1 MNEGFL
7 LDIENL
13 WVYYDRIA
21 ALKEVSLKVKKGEI
35 VALLGANGAGKT
47 TTLMSISRILNIEQ
61 GKINYKGTDII
72 NFSPENIVSMG
83 IRQIPE
89 RKKIFRY
96 LKVEDNLL
104 MGAYLEKNKIRIKH
118 NLEKVYDLFPPLWE
132 RRNKLGDTLSGGEQ
146 QMLAI
151 GMSLMSEVEL
161 LLLDEPSLGLAPK
174 FVEET
179 FQIIEEVNKK
189 GTSILLVEQNAYM
202 ALEIAHR
209 GYVLEAGKVKFE
221 DRASDLLKNPAIKE
235 AYLGG

>member
-1 MNEGFL
+1 MNEEIL
-7 LDIENL
+7 LDIDNL
-13 WVYYDRIA
+13 CVYYDRIA
-21 ALKEVSLKVKKGEI
+21 ALKNISLKVRKGEI

-47 TTLMSISRILNIEQ
+47 TTLMSISRILKIKQ
-61 GKINYKGTDII
+61 GKIKYKGVDITD
-72 NFSPENIVSMG
+72 FSPEEIVFRG

-104 MGAYLEKNKIRIKH
+104 MGSFLEEDKSKIND
-118 NLEKVYDLFPPLWE
+118 NLEKVYSLFPPLWE
-132 RRNKLGDTLSGGEQ
+132 RREKPGDTLSGGEQ

-151 GMSLMSEVEL
+151 GMALMSEVKL

-179 FQIIEEVNKK
+179 FEIIKEVNKK
-189 GTSILLVEQNAYM
+189 GTSILLVEQNANM

-209 GYVLEAGKVKFE
+209 GYVLEVGEIKFE
-221 DRASDLLKNPAIKE
+221 GKAENLINNPAIKE
-235 AYLGG
+235 AYLGR

>member
-1 MNEGFL
+1 MNEEIL

-21 ALKEVSLKVKKGEI
+21 ALKNISLKVKKGEI

-47 TTLMSISRILNIEQ
+47 TTLMSISRILKIKQ
-61 GKINYKGTDII
+61 GKIKYKGIDIT
-72 NFSPENIVSMG
+72 NFSPEEIVSMG

-104 MGAYLEKNKIRIKH
+104 MGSFLEKDKSKINN
-118 NLEKVYDLFPPLWE
+118 NLEKVYSLFPPLWE
-132 RRNKLGDTLSGGEQ
+132 RREKLGDTLSGGEQ

-151 GMSLMSEVEL
+151 GMALMSEVEL

-179 FQIIEEVNKK
+179 FEIIKEVNKR
-189 GTSILLVEQNAYM
+189 GTSILLVEQNANM

-209 GYVLEAGKVKFE
+209 GYVLEVGEVKFE
-221 DRASDLLKNPAIKE
+221 GKAENLINNPAIKE

>member
-1 MNEGFL
+1 MPEEIL
-7 LDIENL
+7 LDIDNL
-13 WVYYDRIA
+13 WVYYGGIV
-21 ALKEVSLKVKKGEI
+21 ALKNISLKVRKGEI

-47 TTLMSISRILNIEQ
+47 TTLMSISRILKIKQ
-61 GKINYKGTDII
+61 GKINYQGMDIT
-72 NFSPENIVSMG
+72 NFSPEEIVSIG

-104 MGAYLEKNKIRIKH
+104 MGSFLEKDKSKIND
-118 NLEKVYDLFPPLWE
+118 NLEKVYRLFPPLWE
-132 RRNKLGDTLSGGEQ
+132 RKDKLGDTLSGGEQ

-151 GMSLMSEVEL
+151 GMALMSEVKL

-179 FQIIEEVNKK
+179 FEIIEEVNKK
-189 GTSILLVEQNAYM
+189 GTSILLVEQNAAM

-209 GYVLEAGKVKFE
+209 GYVLEVGEVKFE
-221 DRASDLLKNPAIKE
+221 DKAENLVNNPAIKE